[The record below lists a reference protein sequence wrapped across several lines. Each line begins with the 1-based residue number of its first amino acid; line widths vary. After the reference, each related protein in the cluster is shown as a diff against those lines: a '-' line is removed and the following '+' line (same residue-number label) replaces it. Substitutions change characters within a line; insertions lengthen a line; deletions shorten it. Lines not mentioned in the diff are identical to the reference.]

1 MRHSARV
8 VGQGMKWGILGIFLT
23 GSILLLGCDKI
34 DFLSPKKATT
44 TAKISTPPVRGTVI
58 AKVNNFPIAL
68 EELNR
73 YINIYNASVD
83 LRRDLAPE
91 QKKALKIETRD
102 KKIEYLKTLLVPQ
115 AVYYQAALD
124 RGLDRKDEI
133 SEGLARYRMA
143 VLAQAMQE
151 EIVRNIEI
159 GSAEVEDAYQ
169 SNKAL
174 FREAEVRRVREIVT
188 GTEDEAKQILIE
200 LLQGSDFS
208 SIARTRSI
216 AESAKDGGDL
226 GDRAK
231 GQEGSSQA
239 FDEIVFSPAL
249 LQQGQVSSV
258 FKGPKGF
265 TIVKVESIKEG
276 RQVPLSEAFDTIKA
290 YLLARKQQEE
300 LDKAYSKLSSESKIE
315 IYEGEIK

>member
-1 MRHSARV
+1 MRFSVRV
-8 VGQGMKWGILGIFLT
+8 VGQAMKWGGLGLFLV
-23 GSILLLGCDKI
+23 GSFLLLGCDKI
-34 DFLSPKKATT
+34 DFLNPKKSSTA
-44 TAKISTPPVRGTVI
+44 AKIPTLPVKGTVI
-58 AKVNNFPIAL
+58 AKVNNFPITL

-73 YINIYNASVD
+73 YVNIYNASVD
-83 LRRDLAPE
+83 LRQDLTPE
-91 QKKALKIETRD
+91 QKHALKIETRD

-133 SEGLARYRMA
+133 SEGLARYRIA

-151 EIVRNIEI
+151 EIVKNIEI
-159 GSAEVEDAYQ
+159 SSAEVEDAYQ
-169 SNKAL
+169 SNKEL

-188 GTEDEAKQILIE
+188 NTEGEAKQILIE
-200 LLQGSDFS
+200 LLQGADFS
-208 SIARTRSI
+208 TIARTRSI

-226 GDRAK
+226 GDITK
-231 GQEGSSQA
+231 GQQSSSPA
-239 FDEIVFSPAL
+239 FDEIVFSPA

-276 RQVPLSEAFDTIKA
+276 RQVSLSEAFDTIKA
-290 YLLARKQQEE
+290 YLLAKKQQEE
-300 LDKAYSKLSSESKIE
+300 LEKAYSKLSSESKIE

>member
-1 MRHSARV
+1 MRHLAWV
-8 VGQGMKWGILGIFLT
+8 IGHGIKGAVLGIFLA
-23 GSILLLGCDKI
+23 GSIFLLGCDKI
-34 DFLSPKKATT
+34 DFLNPKKPSSA
-44 TAKISTPPVRGTVI
+44 AKTSTPAVKGTVI

-73 YINIYNASVD
+73 YIHIYNASVD
-83 LRRDLAPE
+83 LRQDLTPE
-91 QKKALKIETRD
+91 QKQALKIETRE

-133 SEGLARYRMA
+133 SEGLARYRVA

-151 EIVRNIEI
+151 ELVKNLEI
-159 GSAEVEDAYQ
+159 TSAEVEDAYQ
-169 SNKAL
+169 GNKEL
-174 FREAEVRRVREIVT
+174 FREAEVRRVSEIVT
-188 GTEDEAKQILIE
+188 RTEDEAKQILIE

-208 SIARTRSI
+208 TIAKSRSI
-216 AESAKDGGDL
+216 AESAKNGGDL
-226 GDRAK
+226 GDITK
-231 GQEGSSQA
+231 GRQGSFSE
-239 FDEIVFSPAL
+239 FDGIVFSPV

-290 YLLARKQQEE
+290 YLLVKKQQEE
-300 LDKAYSKLSSESKIE
+300 LKKAYSKLSEESKIE